1 MLGISQTVNTYSTAG
16 TYTWTCPYDVT
27 SIQVECWGAGGG
39 GGAAQGNPSAG
50 GGGSGGGYVKN
61 ISLTVVPNTI
71 YTIVVGAGGVTSTST
86 DGGIGGSSYFNNT
99 STILAIGGLGGLKAV
114 SNSTTSSGA
123 AAQTSGNVGG
133 IDADYYGGAGGTGGA
148 LGASGGG
155 GGGSAGTSSNGNA
168 ASGTTGGV
176 AVTGGSAGA
185 NGSAA
190 SGNGAAGLFGAG
202 GAGGRAG
209 SNTDR
214 QGGAGGSGK
223 IVVTYTTAGI
233 YWNGAGVS
241 GGTGGTDF
249 NTAANWLPTVVPGA
263 NDGAIV
269 TTTTAAAITLSG
281 NVAVGGLYIT
291 NNATTNIALSLDV
304 STFSLDVNGDL
315 YMNINAS
322 SSNTNES
329 NYLKIGSGSVNIDG
343 DAFFGNN
350 GNTASKIGVIGNAA
364 STAGICTFN
373 SDVTF
378 GANYNPSTVCI
389 SKFIWDGVGTQNVYV
404 NRTSVV
410 YLNGSCQIG
419 NTNAPTVIFP
429 SSNSNDIQ
437 VRNAASPGNLT
448 IKANSTLDLTTRLLN
463 RQAAGGNFAIETG
476 AILKLSGTTGGQT
489 GSNFPLNYTTSS
501 PALNATC
508 TVEYYSSSAQT
519 IYDVASPGYGNL
531 TLTSS
536 STKSATAGLDI
547 QGALTVNTTSTF
559 NAGTSLSH
567 TIKGDWINNGTFSYT
582 TANTISFA
590 GSVNQSIDGA
600 SVTSFNNLTNT
611 NSSTGLTL
619 NANIIVTNVL
629 TMSGATANINLNGNN
644 IDLSSAGSISGES
657 NTDRIYGSSG
667 VITTT
672 RNLSNIIALNVAGL
686 GCVITT
692 AADMG
697 STTISRGHSAQYGT
711 GLENNT
717 IERYYSISPTNN
729 SGLNATMEFNYF
741 DNELNGLAADEP
753 NFELY
758 RSTDGG
764 STWTERFGS
773 VVPASN
779 NVTLPLISAFSIWTV
794 SFPNPILLP
803 IELITFDAK
812 KEGENNIVY
821 WATLTEFNNDF
832 FTIERSEDGK
842 HFEPI
847 ATMDGAGSSSDKI
860 DYRYTDVNYKNVINY
875 YRLVQTD
882 FNGEIRSSN
891 IASVDNRK
899 VEKTIT
905 KIINTHGQEVDQY
918 YNGVVIIVYSDGS
931 VLRTIQNPNN

>member
-1 MLGISQTVNTYSTAG
+1 MVDTFSTAG

-61 ISLTVVPNTI
+61 ISLTVIPNTI
-71 YTIVVGAGGVTSTST
+71 YTIVVGAGGITSTST
-86 DGGIGGSSYFNNT
+86 DGGSGGSSYFNNT

-114 SNSTTSSGA
+114 SNSSTSSGA
-123 AAQTSGNVGG
+123 AAQSSGNVGG

-148 LGASGGG
+148 SGASGGG
-155 GGGSAGTSSNGNA
+155 GGGGAGTSSNGND
-168 ASGTTGGV
+168 ASGTTGGI

-214 QGGAGGSGK
+214 KGGVGGDGK
-223 IVVTYTTAGI
+223 IVITYTTAGI

-281 NVAVGGLYIT
+281 NITVGGLYIT

-304 STFSLDVNGDL
+304 STFSLDINGDL
-315 YMNINAS
+315 YMNISAS

-329 NYLKIGSGSVNIDG
+329 NYLKIGSGNVNIDG

-364 STAGICTFN
+364 GTTGICTFN
-373 SDVTF
+373 GNVTF
-378 GANYNPSTVCI
+378 GANYNPSTACI
-389 SKFIWDGVGTQNVYV
+389 SKFIWDGTGTQNVYV

-419 NTNAPTVIFP
+419 NTNTPTVIFP
-429 SSNSNDIQ
+429 SSNSNDIE

-463 RQAAGGNFAIETG
+463 RQAAGGNFAMETG

-489 GSNFPLNYTTSS
+489 GSNFPLNYTASS
-501 PALNATC
+501 PSLNATC
-508 TVEYYSSSAQT
+508 TVEYYSSSTQT

-531 TLTSS
+531 TLTSN
-536 STKSATAGLDI
+536 STKTATAGLDI
-547 QGALTVNTTSTF
+547 QGALTINTTSTF
-559 NAGTSLSH
+559 SAGTSLSH
-567 TIKGDWINNGTFSYT
+567 TIKGDWINDGTFSYT
-582 TANTISFA
+582 TANTISFT
-590 GSVNQSIDGA
+590 GSVNQSIEGS
-600 SVTSFNNLTNT
+600 SVTSFNNLTNS

-686 GCVITT
+686 GCVLTT
-692 AADMG
+692 SADMG

-711 GLENNT
+711 GLDNST

-729 SGLNATMEFNYF
+729 TGLNATMQFNYF
-741 DNELNGLAADEP
+741 DNELNGIGADESSY
-753 NFELY
+753 ELY

-779 NVTLPLISAFSIWTV
+779 NVTLTLISAFSIWTV
-794 SFPNPILLP
+794 SFPDPILLP

-821 WATLTEFNNDF
+821 WTTLTEFNNDF
-832 FTIERSEDGK
+832 FTVERSEDGK

-860 DYRYTDVNYKNVINY
+860 DYRYTDVDYKNVINY